1 MIIFVSI
8 SDRNM
13 RKRIDVNLNG
23 EFVSPNPSERF
34 KKMSTNLDSA
44 GFLDPEIKSDRENE
58 NQIDLEQIQ
67 IFKMK
72 TRGLMN
78 LDFDEKSVVRSVKK
92 LYTLISV
99 DLMFDHYEEVM
110 ENVGLRG

>member
-1 MIIFVSI
+1 
-8 SDRNM
+8 M
-13 RKRIDVNLNG
+13 RKRIDINLNG

-44 GFLDPEIKSDRENE
+44 GFLDPELKSERNNE
-58 NQIDLEQIQ
+58 NQIELEQIQ